1 MPIDLKK
8 MVRKILHIGRNT
20 PYLLYCAF
28 KLRNDPNFS
37 LENVDKGLLPRAVDK
52 ASTVAYRTD
61 AARRIIIAYQ
71 KANADLATRSGL
83 YKVSNE
89 WVPIFRKPLLPLI
102 DALERGD
109 AEALRDLLDQFF
121 RKSIS
126 AGLCGLP
133 ADMENEFFT
142 RKPDIYHRLRLL
154 VDGLYRY
161 RMVQRLLPGVD
172 VDDLHVPDF
181 GNPYGIYVDGKF
193 MRTGVDY
200 QYYYA
205 KQVSGALS
213 ATAGRKMVMELGGGI
228 GGFAYF
234 LNKMQ
239 ENLTYIN
246 LDLPEI
252 LCISA
257 YQLLNLFPEKK
268 IILYGETENL
278 TNEIMA
284 GYDIAL
290 LPSFLIEE
298 LATDSINI
306 SFNSYSLAEISPDSI
321 NNYVNQIS
329 RITRDSIIHVN
340 HVSNAVMGADQF
352 AFDAKKFELI
362 SRTRAL
368 WNLGRNRNC
377 DEYEFLLQ
385 RRVA

>member
-1 MPIDLKK
+1 MKF
-8 MVRKILHIGRNT
+8 VRKVLHVARNT
-20 PYLLYCAF
+20 PYLLYCSF
-28 KLRNDPNFS
+28 KMRSDPNFS
-37 LENVDKGLLPRAVDK
+37 LENVDKGLLPRATDS
-52 ASTVAYRTD
+52 ASSIASRTD
-61 AARRIIIAYQ
+61 AAQRIIAAYQ
-71 KANADLATRSGL
+71 KANIDLVSKSGL

-109 AEALRDLLDQFF
+109 AEGLRDLLDQFF

-126 AGLCGLP
+126 AGLCGLA

-142 RKPDIYHRLRLL
+142 KKPDIYNRLRLL

-161 RMVQRLLPGVD
+161 RMVQRLLPGVS
-172 VDDLHVPDF
+172 VDDLYVPDF
-181 GNPYGIYVDGKF
+181 GNPYGIYVDDKF

-205 KQVSGALS
+205 NRISGALS
-213 ATAGRKMVMELGGGI
+213 ATGGRKTVMELGGGI

-239 ENLTYIN
+239 DNLTYIN

-268 IILYGETENL
+268 ILLYGESEKLNTE
-278 TNEIMA
+278 IIA
-284 GYDIAL
+284 RYDIAL
-290 LPSFLIEE
+290 LPSFLIED
-298 LATDSINI
+298 LAANSINI

-329 RITRDSIIHVN
+329 RITSDSIIHVN

-352 AFDAKKFELI
+352 AFDSKKFELL
-362 SRTRAL
+362 SRSRAL

-385 RRVA
+385 RRAA